1 MRMDVTGAHCSPP
14 EIGNGS
20 PVDLKGQP
28 SEERNGNATKMKHSR
43 PGRILDRFHPGNRPS
58 NTTKALLIGQ
68 SGVVTTVAVV
78 LAAGAG
84 SRFSG
89 PTHKLLAPLGTD
101 TVAGRAIGAARTA
114 AIGPVIVVVGAVDLP
129 AEVTDGCLVVRN
141 PYWAEGQASSVQCAL
156 ATAREHD
163 ADVVVIGLADQPFVT
178 PEAWRAVAA
187 STSPIAVA
195 TYDGVRGN
203 PVRLHES
210 VWSLLPVSGD
220 SGARDLIR
228 LRPEL
233 VSEVA
238 CAGSSADIDTQE
250 DLDSWT

>member
-1 MRMDVTGAHCSPP
+1 M
-14 EIGNGS
+14 
-20 PVDLKGQP
+20 
-28 SEERNGNATKMKHSR
+28 
-43 PGRILDRFHPGNRPS
+43 
-58 NTTKALLIGQ
+58 
-68 SGVVTTVAVV
+68 TTVAVV

-84 SRFSG
+84 SRFTG
-89 PTHKLLAPLGTD
+89 PTHKLLARLGRDATGSDSLD
-101 TVAGRAIGAARTA
+101 TVSGRAIGAARA
-114 AIGPVIVVVGAVDLP
+114 AGIGPVVVVVGATDLP
-129 AEVTDGCLVVRN
+129 ADVTAGCVIVRN
-141 PYWAEGQASSVQCAL
+141 PNWAEGQATSVQSAVT
-156 ATAREHD
+156 AAREQGAD
-163 ADVVVIGLADQPFVT
+163 AVVIGLADQPFVT
-178 PEAWRAVAA
+178 PDAWRAVAA
-187 STSPIAVA
+187 ATSPIAVA

>member
-1 MRMDVTGAHCSPP
+1 M
-14 EIGNGS
+14 
-20 PVDLKGQP
+20 
-28 SEERNGNATKMKHSR
+28 
-43 PGRILDRFHPGNRPS
+43 
-58 NTTKALLIGQ
+58 
-68 SGVVTTVAVV
+68 TTVAVV

-89 PTHKLLAPLGTD
+89 PTHKLLAPLGTETVAGTPAD
-101 TVAGRAIGAARTA
+101 TVAGRAIGAARAA

-129 AEVTDGCLVVRN
+129 SDVTAGCLVVCN
-141 PYWAEGQASSVQCAL
+141 PNWAEGQATSVQCAV
-156 ATAREHD
+156 TAARANGAD
-163 ADVVVIGLADQPFVT
+163 AVVIGLADQPFVT
-178 PEAWRAVAA
+178 PDAWQAVAS

-210 VWSLLPVSGD
+210 VWSLLPVTGD

-228 LRPEL
+228 LRSEL

-238 CAGSSADIDTQE
+238 CGGSSADIDTQE

>member
-1 MRMDVTGAHCSPP
+1 LARLGRDATGSD
-14 EIGNGS
+14 S
-20 PVDLKGQP
+20 L
-28 SEERNGNATKMKHSR
+28 
-43 PGRILDRFHPGNRPS
+43 
-58 NTTKALLIGQ
+58 
-68 SGVVTTVAVV
+68 
-78 LAAGAG
+78 
-84 SRFSG
+84 
-89 PTHKLLAPLGTD
+89 D
-101 TVAGRAIGAARTA
+101 TVSGRAIGAARA
-114 AIGPVIVVVGAVDLP
+114 AGIGPVVVVVGATDLP
-129 AEVTDGCLVVRN
+129 ADVTAGCVIVRN
-141 PYWAEGQASSVQCAL
+141 PNWAEGQATSVQSAVT
-156 ATAREHD
+156 AAREQGAD
-163 ADVVVIGLADQPFVT
+163 AVVIGLADQPFVT
-178 PEAWRAVAA
+178 PDAWRAVAA
-187 STSPIAVA
+187 ATSPIAVA

>member
-1 MRMDVTGAHCSPP
+1 
-14 EIGNGS
+14 
-20 PVDLKGQP
+20 
-28 SEERNGNATKMKHSR
+28 MKHSR
-43 PGRILDRFHPGNRPS
+43 AGRNLTRFRPGNPPS
-58 NTTKALLIGQ
+58 NTGKALLIGQ

-89 PTHKLLAPLGTD
+89 PTHKLLARLGADTGTD
-101 TVAGRAIGAARTA
+101 TGAETVAGRAIGAARAA
-114 AIGPVIVVVGAVDLP
+114 AIGPVIVVVGAIDLP
-129 AEVTDGCLVVRN
+129 AEVTDDCLVVRN
-141 PYWAEGQASSVQCAL
+141 PNWAEGQATSVQCAVSV
-156 ATAREHD
+156 AREHD

-178 PEAWRAVAA
+178 PDAWRAVAA

-195 TYDGVRGN
+195 TYNGVRGN

-210 VWSLLPVSGD
+210 VWPLLPVNGD

>member
-1 MRMDVTGAHCSPP
+1 
-14 EIGNGS
+14 
-20 PVDLKGQP
+20 
-28 SEERNGNATKMKHSR
+28 MKHPR
-43 PGRILDRFHPGNRPS
+43 AGRQFAGFRLRKPS
-58 NTTKALLIGQ
+58 LTPTKALLIGQ
-68 SGVVTTVAVV
+68 SGGVTTVAVV

-89 PTHKLLAPLGTD
+89 PTHKLLAPLGTE
-101 TVAGRAIGAARTA
+101 TLAGRAIGAARAA

-129 AEVTDGCLVVRN
+129 SDVTAGCLVVRN
-141 PYWAEGQASSVQCAL
+141 PNWAEGQATSVQCAV
-156 ATAREHD
+156 TAARAHD
-163 ADVVVIGLADQPFVT
+163 ADAVVIGLADQPFVT
-178 PEAWRAVAA
+178 PDAWQAIAS

-210 VWSLLPVSGD
+210 VWSLLPVTGD

-238 CAGSSADIDTQE
+238 CNGSSADIDTQE

>member
-1 MRMDVTGAHCSPP
+1 M
-14 EIGNGS
+14 
-20 PVDLKGQP
+20 
-28 SEERNGNATKMKHSR
+28 
-43 PGRILDRFHPGNRPS
+43 
-58 NTTKALLIGQ
+58 
-68 SGVVTTVAVV
+68 TTVAVV

-84 SRFSG
+84 SRFTG
-89 PTHKLLAPLGTD
+89 PTHKLLARLGRDATGSDSLD
-101 TVAGRAIGAARTA
+101 TVSGRAIGAARA
-114 AIGPVIVVVGAVDLP
+114 AGIGPVVVVVGAIDLP
-129 AEVTDGCLVVRN
+129 AEVTAGCVIVRN
-141 PYWAEGQASSVQCAL
+141 PNWAEGQATSVQSAVT
-156 ATAREHD
+156 AAREQGAD
-163 ADVVVIGLADQPFVT
+163 AVVIGLADQPFVT
-178 PEAWRAVAA
+178 PDAWRAVAA
-187 STSPIAVA
+187 ATSPIAVA

>member
-1 MRMDVTGAHCSPP
+1 W
-14 EIGNGS
+14 I
-20 PVDLKGQP
+20 
-28 SEERNGNATKMKHSR
+28 R
-43 PGRILDRFHPGNRPS
+43 PGIRPP
-58 NTTKALLIGQ
+58 NPTKVLLIRQ

-84 SRFSG
+84 SRFTG
-89 PTHKLLAPLGTD
+89 PTHKLLARLGRDATGSDSLD
-101 TVAGRAIGAARTA
+101 TVSGRAIGAARA
-114 AIGPVIVVVGAVDLP
+114 AGIGPVVVVVGATDLP
-129 AEVTDGCLVVRN
+129 ADVTAGCVIVRN
-141 PYWAEGQASSVQCAL
+141 PNWAEGQATSVQSAVT
-156 ATAREHD
+156 AAREQGAD
-163 ADVVVIGLADQPFVT
+163 AVVIGLADQPFVT
-178 PEAWRAVAA
+178 PDAWRAVAA
-187 STSPIAVA
+187 ATSPIAVA

-238 CAGSSADIDTQE
+238 CPGSSADIDTQE

>member
-1 MRMDVTGAHCSPP
+1 
-14 EIGNGS
+14 
-20 PVDLKGQP
+20 
-28 SEERNGNATKMKHSR
+28 MKHSR

-89 PTHKLLAPLGTD
+89 PTHKLLARLGADTGAD

-129 AEVTDGCLVVRN
+129 AEVTAGCLVVRN
-141 PYWAEGQASSVQCAL
+141 PDWAEGQASSVQCAL

-178 PEAWRAVAA
+178 PDAWRAVAA

>member
-1 MRMDVTGAHCSPP
+1 M
-14 EIGNGS
+14 
-20 PVDLKGQP
+20 
-28 SEERNGNATKMKHSR
+28 KMKHSR
-43 PGRILDRFHPGNRPS
+43 AGRHIAGFRLRKPPP
-58 NTTKALLIGQ
+58 TPTKALLIGQ
-68 SGVVTTVAVV
+68 SGGVTTVAVV

-101 TVAGRAIGAARTA
+101 TVASRAIGAARAA

-129 AEVTDGCLVVRN
+129 SDVTAGCLVVRN
-141 PYWAEGQASSVQCAL
+141 PNWAEGQATSVQCAV
-156 ATAREHD
+156 TAARAHD
-163 ADVVVIGLADQPFVT
+163 ADVDAVVIGLADQPFVT
-178 PEAWRAVAA
+178 PDAWQAVAS

-210 VWSLLPVSGD
+210 VWSLLPVTGD

>member
-1 MRMDVTGAHCSPP
+1 M
-14 EIGNGS
+14 
-20 PVDLKGQP
+20 
-28 SEERNGNATKMKHSR
+28 
-43 PGRILDRFHPGNRPS
+43 
-58 NTTKALLIGQ
+58 
-68 SGVVTTVAVV
+68 TTVAVV

-84 SRFSG
+84 SRFTG
-89 PTHKLLAPLGTD
+89 PTHKLLARLGRDATGSDSLD
-101 TVAGRAIGAARTA
+101 TVSGRAIGAARA
-114 AIGPVIVVVGAVDLP
+114 AGIGPVVVVVGAIDLP
-129 AEVTDGCLVVRN
+129 ADVTAGCVIVRN
-141 PYWAEGQASSVQCAL
+141 PNWAEGQATSVQSAVT
-156 ATAREHD
+156 AAREQGAD
-163 ADVVVIGLADQPFVT
+163 AVVIGLADQPFVT
-178 PEAWRAVAA
+178 PDAWRAVAA
-187 STSPIAVA
+187 ATSPIAVA

>member
-1 MRMDVTGAHCSPP
+1 
-14 EIGNGS
+14 
-20 PVDLKGQP
+20 
-28 SEERNGNATKMKHSR
+28 
-43 PGRILDRFHPGNRPS
+43 
-58 NTTKALLIGQ
+58 
-68 SGVVTTVAVV
+68 VTTVAVV

-89 PTHKLLAPLGTD
+89 PTHKLLAPLGTE
-101 TVAGRAIGAARTA
+101 TLAGRAIGAARAA

-129 AEVTDGCLVVRN
+129 SDVTAGCLVVRN
-141 PYWAEGQASSVQCAL
+141 PNWAEGQATSVQCAV
-156 ATAREHD
+156 TAARAHD
-163 ADVVVIGLADQPFVT
+163 ADAVVIGLADQPFVT
-178 PEAWRAVAA
+178 PDAWQAIA
-187 STSPIAVA
+187 SSSSPIAVA

-210 VWSLLPVSGD
+210 VWSLLPVTGD

-238 CAGSSADIDTQE
+238 CNGSSADIDTQE

>member
-1 MRMDVTGAHCSPP
+1 
-14 EIGNGS
+14 
-20 PVDLKGQP
+20 
-28 SEERNGNATKMKHSR
+28 
-43 PGRILDRFHPGNRPS
+43 
-58 NTTKALLIGQ
+58 
-68 SGVVTTVAVV
+68 VTTVAVV

-89 PTHKLLAPLGTD
+89 PTHKLLARLGRDATESDSLD
-101 TVAGRAIGAARTA
+101 TVSGRAIGAARA
-114 AIGPVIVVVGAVDLP
+114 AGIGPVVVVVGAIDLP
-129 AEVTDGCLVVRN
+129 ADVTAGCVIVRN
-141 PYWAEGQASSVQCAL
+141 PNWAEGQATSVQSAVT
-156 ATAREHD
+156 AAREQGAD
-163 ADVVVIGLADQPFVT
+163 AVVIGLADQPFVT
-178 PEAWRAVAA
+178 PDAWRAVAA
-187 STSPIAVA
+187 ATSPIAVA

>member
-1 MRMDVTGAHCSPP
+1 MARIRH
-14 EIGNGS
+14 
-20 PVDLKGQP
+20 
-28 SEERNGNATKMKHSR
+28 RN
-43 PGRILDRFHPGNRPS
+43 PPS

-89 PTHKLLAPLGTD
+89 PTHKLLAPLGPRTSTD
-101 TVAGRAIGAARTA
+101 TLAGTVAGRAISAARAA
-114 AIGPVIVVVGAVDLP
+114 AIGPVIVIVGAVDLP
-129 AEVTDGCLVVRN
+129 AEVTAGCLVVRN
-141 PYWAEGQASSVQCAL
+141 PNWAEGQATSVQCAVT
-156 ATAREHD
+156 AAREHGAD
-163 ADVVVIGLADQPFVT
+163 AVVIGLADQPFVT
-178 PEAWRAVAA
+178 SDAWRNIAA

-195 TYDGVRGN
+195 TYEGVRGN

>member
-1 MRMDVTGAHCSPP
+1 
-14 EIGNGS
+14 
-20 PVDLKGQP
+20 
-28 SEERNGNATKMKHSR
+28 MKHPR
-43 PGRILDRFHPGNRPS
+43 AGRQIAGFRLRKPLP
-58 NTTKALLIGQ
+58 TPTKALLIGQ
-68 SGVVTTVAVV
+68 SGGVTTVAVV

-89 PTHKLLAPLGTD
+89 PTHKLLAPLGPE
-101 TVAGRAIGAARTA
+101 TVAGRAIGAARAA

-129 AEVTDGCLVVRN
+129 SDVTAGCLVVRN
-141 PYWAEGQASSVQCAL
+141 PNWAEGQATSVQCAV
-156 ATAREHD
+156 TAARAHD
-163 ADVVVIGLADQPFVT
+163 ADAVVIGLADQPFVT
-178 PEAWRAVAA
+178 PDAWQAVAS

-210 VWSLLPVSGD
+210 VWSLLPVTGD

-238 CAGSSADIDTQE
+238 CDGSSADIDTQE